1 MKDDIPPKKEQKDS
15 NSNNKSEQNPNL
27 TSSPQAP
34 KPTSHINNLSPE
46 KNGNFPSKE
55 NYFGVK
61 ASPILGMG
69 RTSSSGAHSPIL
81 NYYSNISSDGKEYYY
96 SPKEG
101 MNQNS
106 FNSNKLSPM
115 NFNFSSTSFFNAPS
129 KNNNQNK
136 DFLNSEEDNKTL
148 QEKME
153 SFVNNNNTIGRKY
166 SIPSYGSNLPESK
179 NEDEENDDDD
189 GEEMLTLSIIDS
201 GDENYLPG
209 NNNNKNM
216 PFGGEQEKK
225 ANKGNSN
232 NNIETRKESE
242 INQKDKNISGE
253 QSNKNDDNTEKK
265 FHTIY
270 DNIQKSQNDNNNRIN
285 NNIYNKNIINNLNM
299 NEPNPNVINNMMNR
313 NMNNNF
319 NFYNMNN
326 IQNSNQQP
334 KQEGSLVQNIINK
347 QEFKP
352 FIPNKLRNQFQ
363 EQEIPNYYYNN
374 MNMNMNMNYA
384 LNNKN
389 YSEDMNFNKPY
400 NSQYENANMMNN
412 RNNIYMNNMNNLNN
426 FNNNINNN
434 INNNLKNNYY
444 MNNNIFKNP
453 YYINNNMPNN
463 FPNINQFLPN
473 NNFIM
478 PMPNINTNNMN
489 PEENPNNN
497 SVSNFM
503 YKGDKY
509 QITNT
514 KDTNKNDKGEIR
526 SISEADIVTAI
537 TANNKVIKRIDP
549 NTYLN
554 ASLEY
559 LSYNILPLA
568 KDQAGCRFLQEKLS
582 QDPNAANAF
591 YKAILP
597 YILNLVKDPFG
608 NYLIQK
614 LCDYLDQEGIK
625 KIIEIISPN
634 ILDIGSNSH
643 GTRVIQYLVNFL
655 KTKELVD
662 YFLSV
667 LKPHVISLLKEL
679 NGTHIINKFINDHQE
694 CANEIN
700 KIIIENSA
708 ALATHRHG
716 CCILQRLLDR
726 PDEKF
731 RNDLV
736 ANLVENCFVLII
748 DQFGN
753 YVIQSIL
760 LSNDMKAAGAIA
772 LKICD
777 NIQYYSKHRYSS
789 NVIEKCFDH
798 CGKREQKILVQKI
811 CSPTVISDLILDEHG
826 NYVVQKALYYADPK
840 EKEIILNNIIML
852 TPKIRLTSFGEKLL
866 NRLVLKYPMLSVYIY
881 GNNISEYMQ
890 NLSLENN
897 NNFHQKN
904 KKKKGKKKKKNSINN
919 NNNENNNNNN
929 TNENMFFN
937 NSNPFLNNNNFM
949 NNNIN
954 VNNNITINNYNN
966 INNAQNNQTQNKNQN
981 NDKNSISYINYNNNM
996 INDFNQNQK
1005 FMQRNMNNNNENDN
1019 KKKGKKKRKNKNK
1032 KYSNDA
1038 NEQYENN
1045 VQEEEIDT
1053 NKNEN

>member
-1 MKDDIPPKKEQKDS
+1 MKDDFPPKKEQKDS
-15 NSNNKSEQNPNL
+15 KNKSEQNPNL
-27 TSSPQAP
+27 TSSPSAP
-34 KPTSHINNLSPE
+34 KDFSHMNNLSPD
-46 KNGNFPSKE
+46 KNSNFPSKE

-61 ASPILGMG
+61 ASPTRGMG
-69 RTSSSGAHSPIL
+69 RTSSSGAHSPIF
-81 NYYSNISSDGKEYYY
+81 NYYSISSDGKEYCS

-101 MNQNS
+101 INQS
-106 FNSNKLSPM
+106 SINSNKVSPS
-115 NFNFSSTSFFNAPS
+115 NYFNYSPTNIFNTN
-129 KNNNQNK
+129 KNNNQSN
-136 DFLNSEEDNKTL
+136 EEEKTL

-153 SFVNNNNTIGRKY
+153 NLVDVHNFMGRKY
-166 SIPSYGSNLPESK
+166 SFPSNGSNPPESK
-179 NEDEENDDDD
+179 NGEEEEEEN
-189 GEEMLTLSIIDS
+189 EERLTLSIDS
-201 GDENYLPG
+201 GGENIFTETNKILNLQNLEEQEKKINKG
-209 NNNNKNM
+209 NNNNINL
-216 PFGGEQEKK
+216 QNKK
-225 ANKGNSN
+225 
-232 NNIETRKESE
+232 E
-242 INQKDKNISGE
+242 NQNDKNISVE
-253 QSNKNDDNTEKK
+253 PIKKDDDNTEKK
-265 FHTIY
+265 IHTIY
-270 DNIQKSQNDNNNRIN
+270 DNIKKSNTDNNQIN
-285 NNIYNKNIINNLNM
+285 DNIYNNNLM
-299 NEPNPNVINNMMNR
+299 NNININDPKQNIMN
-313 NMNNNF
+313 NIVDKNNINNF

-326 IQNSNQQP
+326 IQNPNLQP

-352 FIPNKLRNQFQ
+352 YIPNKLRNQFQ

-374 MNMNMNMNYA
+374 MNMNMNMNYG
-384 LNNKN
+384 LKNNKN
-389 YSEDMNFNKPY
+389 YSEDMNMNIPY
-400 NSQYENANMMNN
+400 NNYEKNNLMKN
-412 RNNIYMNNMNNLNN
+412 RNNNFINNMNNLNN
-426 FNNNINNN
+426 NFN
-434 INNNLKNNYY
+434 NNYY
-444 MNNNIFKNP
+444 MNNNNNIYKNQ
-453 YYINNNMPNN
+453 YYLNNNIQNNYPNY
-463 FPNINQFLPN
+463 PNINQFHQN
-473 NNFIM
+473 NNFIPQM
-478 PMPNINTNNMN
+478 QLQMPNTGNYM
-489 PEENPNNN
+489 PEPENNNN
-497 SVSNFM
+497 SINNFI

-509 QITNT
+509 QINNT
-514 KDTNKNDKGEIR
+514 KEVNKNDKGEIR

-549 NTYLN
+549 NTYLT
-554 ASLEY
+554 ASIEY

-568 KDQAGCRFLQEKLS
+568 KDQAGCRFLQEKLE

-597 YILNLVKDPFG
+597 HIINLVKDPFG

-614 LCDYLDQEGIK
+614 LCNYLDEEGIK

-662 YFLSV
+662 YFMSV

-679 NGTHIINKFINDHQE
+679 NGTHIINKLITDHQE
-694 CANEIN
+694 CASEIN
-700 KIIIENSA
+700 RIIIENSA

-726 PDEKF
+726 PDEQF
-731 RNDLV
+731 RNDLI

-760 LSNDMKAAGAIA
+760 LSNNTKAAGAIA

-826 NYVVQKALYYADPK
+826 NYVVQKALFYADQK
-840 EKEIILNNIIML
+840 EKEIILNNIILL
-852 TPKIRLTSFGEKLL
+852 TPKIRCTPFGEKLL
-866 NRLVLKYPMLSVYIY
+866 GRLVQKYPVLNVYIY
-881 GNNISEYMQ
+881 GNNMPKYMQ

-897 NNFHQKN
+897 NNNNNNNYHQKN

-919 NNNENNNNNN
+919 NNNNENGN

-966 INNAQNNQTQNKNQN
+966 INNAQNNQNQSKNQN
-981 NDKNSISYINYNNNM
+981 NDKNSINYMNYNNNM
-996 INDFNQNQK
+996 INNDYNQNSK
-1005 FMQRNMNNNNENDN
+1005 YMQRNMNINNETDN

-1032 KYSNDA
+1032 KYNNDA

-1045 VQEEEIDT
+1045 VQEEEND
-1053 NKNEN
+1053 NNQDNN